1 MFFVIGY
8 KTKVL
13 SGTRFDGVQIGHSKG
28 LIWTAYCFTF
38 GIKFQ
43 PMKHI
48 TIIVPDGQ
56 VNMGTIAT
64 IVGALEIFTEANSF
78 WKKSGKESK
87 YLVQTASVT
96 KKVDFGKGMITLQPE
111 KQIAEIKKTD
121 LIIVPPSGIRSY
133 ADAQKGNRVLAKWI
147 GTHYKLGAEV
157 ASMCSGIF
165 MLATSGIL
173 EGKTCSTHWAHAE
186 TFRNAFPGVD
196 LKEEKLITYES
207 GIYTNGGA
215 YSFLN
220 LVLFLVE
227 KCYDKQTAIYC
238 SKMFQIDIE
247 RQAQSSFAIFSG
259 HKKHSDDVILKA
271 QSYLEKNYQD
281 KISIEFLSGKF
292 NVGRRN
298 FDRRFIRATGITPLD
313 YLQRVKMEAAKNSLE
328 NTRKTVNE
336 VMYEVGYNDTK
347 AFREVFSRVTG
358 MSPIDYKARY
368 NWEYGGRG
376 L

>member
-1 MFFVIGY
+1 
-8 KTKVL
+8 
-13 SGTRFDGVQIGHSKG
+13 
-28 LIWTAYCFTF
+28 
-38 GIKFQ
+38 
-43 PMKHI
+43 MKQI
-48 TIIVPDGQ
+48 TIVVPDGQ

-64 IVGALEIFTEANSF
+64 IVGALEIFTEANAF
-78 WKKSGKESK
+78 WKRSGRESK
-87 YLVQTASVT
+87 YNIQTAGVS
-96 KKVDFGKGMITLQPE
+96 KKVEFSKGMITLQPG
-111 KQIAEIKKTD
+111 KQITEIKKTD
-121 LIIVPPSGIRSY
+121 LIVVPPSGIRSS
-133 ADAQKGNRVLAKWI
+133 ADAQSGNRTIARWI
-147 GTHYKLGAEV
+147 AAQYKLGAEV

-173 EGKTCSTHWAHAE
+173 EGKTCSTHWVHAD

-227 KCYDKQTAIYC
+227 KYYDKQTAIYC
-238 SKMFQIDIE
+238 SKMFQIDLE

-259 HKKHSDDVILKA
+259 QKKHGDDLILQA
-271 QSYLEKNYQD
+271 QTYIEKNYQE

-298 FDRRFIRATGITPLD
+298 FDRRFVRATGITPLD

-336 VMYEVGYNDTK
+336 VMYDVGYNDTK
-347 AFREVFSRVTG
+347 AFREVFNRVTG

-368 NWEYGGRG
+368 NHEYLARN